1 MTSKKLTRTQEM
13 INFVWNNGPSTWTEI
28 QRYMVGWDGTDQEL
42 CKSGAR
48 GYGAMSFWKT
58 ARSSARNRQYHMT
71 KHGTHYVVI
80 HSDTNKIHMKDKHR
94 YNYKYK
100 HTTNLQFTD
109 NYQSKHS
116 SDYIEAKGGI
126 HKYN

>member
-1 MTSKKLTRTQEM
+1 MENKKLTRTQEM

-58 ARSSARNRQYHMT
+58 ARQPARNRQYYIT
-71 KHGTHYVVI
+71 KPKGHLIDFAPSNKYYVVI
-80 HSDTNKIHMKDKHR
+80 DATTNQIHVKDKH
-94 YNYKYK
+94 K
-100 HTTNLQFTD
+100 HLIANTANPMFQP
-109 NYQSKHS
+109 N
-116 SDYIEAKGGI
+116 
-126 HKYN
+126 